1 MAKASKKKSN
11 EAIEKL
17 DSDLEKLL
25 EIEEPKTVGLESDI
39 DFELDTDELEARIAE
54 VSEDI
59 MSNSNS
65 PDEGTLPSE
74 RVAAAAEALETSSTE
89 TQALPLPAN
98 DEHNS
103 EINNLLY
110 SISNTPTS
118 YVFTLATLF
127 TLVWLAACAFVGYQT
142 VYDTLPSTF
151 DVEAIINNQP
161 LMIFGA
167 FVLIS
172 LIFIWSCAILVKRSH
187 DMKYSTNLML
197 SAAKQLLQ
205 PESIAIDSVTSVGT
219 AVRREVA
226 AIGEGV
232 ERAIARAG
240 ELEYMIQNEVMNIER
255 SYGDS
260 ETRLRRLVEEIS
272 SEREEIVLHADKL
285 QEAINKTHVNLA
297 SELET
302 TAVKIDEVVR
312 KSTDAQTKEMSESV
326 VSAGQVVAKLL
337 ETRTAS
343 FQKASS
349 AIEERLAA
357 GNQALEQSIDS
368 KTSDLSSIIASAGQ
382 SVSSI
387 MNAGSANLAE
397 KSNDLMSA
405 IDVVQQKMID
415 EFVRQGETTT
425 KNLEDSLSI
434 RALEFGERI
443 TDSGDTIQ
451 TSLTNKLAQI
461 DSSMTTVG
469 EKLVSSLGMRA
480 EEIDKLLAERNT
492 ELDQTLDTRLSSI
505 NETLVGHVD
514 TSISRLQ
521 SSTDTMLENTKQ
533 AEEIITLRSKS
544 VEDALKKSTIEFAS
558 SVGKNIETI
567 QSGTSELG
575 ELVSTHSAG
584 LEKQYA
590 ENKEELKN
598 ILESGASKIGSE
610 LSASSTHLN
619 QSLENA
625 ASELNETLNISTSYL
640 GDTLSKATS
649 DIHSKLITSTSQ
661 LNSTLDKAASN
672 IDSKLNASTSQMN
685 DALEQATSNIDSNLS
700 ASTSQINDA
709 LEQAT
714 SYIDSNLN
722 ASTSQIKDTLDKAT
736 NEIGSKLSVS
746 TSQLH
751 ETLENATENLDNK
764 LNNSISAVEKQF
776 VAGGQILETNLE
788 KGQSNLLG
796 TISKAVADSSKFI
809 DESTDGL
816 SSIFA
821 NSISEMASKLDYKT
835 AQFNKLLSE
844 RAIELNNIIEEKAS
858 PIAGDLESVSAVIS
872 ERLTSISDAVGANT
886 TTLFNNLGDTKETL
900 ERLTEDTAFNLT
912 SIRSKLIDHS
922 EQFANLI
929 KQSQEAMSTSTALS
943 ENIQSRLQA
952 SSANLLEGM
961 QEIAGRVEVQGNN
974 LQEATRLIDATQTN
988 FENTVDHKQVVLNE
1002 LSSAVTQRSEQLND
1016 TINSFGGVI
1025 NQLVAQVSETSQ
1037 SLSGTVSSDIS
1048 STIDEATA
1056 RFNAT
1061 VNEMKNTAQ
1070 EMRTELEQ
1078 TREEMRRGVLE
1089 LPEET
1094 SQSANAMR
1102 KVVTDQIS
1110 ALKDL
1115 TRIIEDSGQMLDTKP
1130 SVDQPVPQPV
1140 AAVQAPAPAPAP
1152 KTPLPKASTPPLRPS
1167 VAPARSTTPLPSA
1180 KAVPAA
1186 KNTNSLRVPLRKV
1199 QPTQQAPTPTIEPV
1213 KSDGDGWVSDLLRRA
1228 SQEPEQKVQTRTPL
1242 GRQSSAPS
1250 LKNLSADIPNAI
1262 DNHIIS
1268 DLWTRY
1274 RDGED
1279 NLFSRDM
1286 YNLSGQLLFD
1296 QIAQHYARNAEL
1308 KTGIDNYI
1316 NDFEGRL
1323 EQANNQGTSDEAIHN
1338 YLISDQGKIYTM
1350 FAHAAGRY
1358 DA

>member
-11 EAIEKL
+11 EVIDKIDADIDK
-17 DSDLEKLL
+17 SV
-25 EIEEPKTVGLESDI
+25 EIEEPVTVGLESDI
-39 DFELDTDELEARIAE
+39 DFDLDTGELEARIAE

-59 MSNSNS
+59 MSNTSEADDKS
-65 PDEGTLPSE
+65 LPSD
-74 RVAAAAEALETSSTE
+74 RIAAVAEALEEGSTE

-110 SISNTPTS
+110 SISNKPSS

-127 TLVWLAACAFVGYQT
+127 TLVWLAACAFVGYHT
-142 VYDTLPSTF
+142 IYDSLPSTF
-151 DVEAIINNQP
+151 DINAIINNQP

-285 QEAINKTHVNLA
+285 QEAINKTHLNLA
-297 SELET
+297 TELET

-312 KSTDAQTKEMSESV
+312 KSTDAQTKGMSDSV
-326 VSAGQVVAKLL
+326 VSAGQVIAKLL

-357 GNQALEQSIDS
+357 GNVALEQSIDA
-368 KTSDLSSIIASAGQ
+368 KTSDLSSIIANAGQ

-387 MNAGSANLAE
+387 MNTGSANLAE
-397 KSNDLMSA
+397 RSNDLISS

-415 EFVRQGETTT
+415 EFVRQGETAT
-425 KNLEDSLSI
+425 KNLEDGLSI
-434 RALEFGERI
+434 RAIEFGERI
-443 TDSGDTIQ
+443 IDSGNTIQ

-461 DSSMTTVG
+461 DNSMTTVG

-480 EEIDKLLAERNT
+480 EEIDTLLAERNT
-492 ELDQTLDTRLSSI
+492 ELDQTLNTRLSGI
-505 NETLVGHVD
+505 NEMLTGHVD
-514 TSISRLQ
+514 TSISKLQ
-521 SSTDTMLENTKQ
+521 SSTNTMLENTKQ
-533 AEEIITLRSKS
+533 AEGIITLRSKS
-544 VEDALKKSTIEFAS
+544 VEDALKKSTIEFAANI
-558 SVGKNIETI
+558 GKNIETI
-567 QSGTSELG
+567 QSGASELS
-575 ELVSTHSAG
+575 ELISTHSTG

-590 ENKEELKN
+590 DSKEGLGN
-598 ILESGASKIGSE
+598 LLETGASEISSM
-610 LSASSTHLN
+610 LSTSTSNLN
-619 QSLENA
+619 QSLEQA
-625 ASELNETLNISTSYL
+625 TSELNTTLNTSTTQIGETLGNATSEIGSKLNSTTAKFNHTLQNATSDIDTKLNASTANMNEVLEKTTSTIDAKLNASTARMNDVLEETTSTIDTKLSTSTANISS
-640 GDTLSKATS
+640 TLEKATS
-649 DIHSKLITSTSQ
+649 DI
-661 LNSTLDKAASN
+661 
-672 IDSKLNASTSQMN
+672 
-685 DALEQATSNIDSNLS
+685 DA
-700 ASTSQINDA
+700 
-709 LEQAT
+709 
-714 SYIDSNLN
+714 
-722 ASTSQIKDTLDKAT
+722 
-736 NEIGSKLSVS
+736 
-746 TSQLH
+746 
-751 ETLENATENLDNK
+751 K

-788 KGQSNLLG
+788 KGKSNLLG

-809 DESTDGL
+809 EETTLGL
-816 SSIFA
+816 DTVFA
-821 NSISEMASKLDYKT
+821 DRISEMSSKLDYKT

-858 PIAGDLESVSAVIS
+858 PIAGDLESVSAIIS
-872 ERLTSISDAVGANT
+872 ERLINISDSVSTNT
-886 TTLFNNLGDTKETL
+886 TTLFNNLGDTKNTL
-900 ERLTEDTAFNLT
+900 EKLTEDTAFNLT
-912 SIRSKLIDHS
+912 SIRTNLIEHA
-922 EQFANLI
+922 EQFATLI
-929 KQSQEAMSTSTALS
+929 RESQDTMSTSTALS
-943 ENIQSRLQA
+943 QNIQAKLQA

-961 QEIAGRVEVQGNN
+961 QDIAGRVEAQGTN
-974 LQEATRLIDATQTN
+974 LQEATRLIDATQAN
-988 FENTVDHKQVVLNE
+988 FENTVDNKQVILND
-1002 LSSAVTQRSEQLND
+1002 LSSAIMQRSDHLNE
-1016 TINSFGGVI
+1016 TINSFGNVI
-1025 NQLVAQVSETSQ
+1025 NSLVAQVAETSQ

-1061 VNEMKNTAQ
+1061 VNEMRDTAQ
-1070 EMRTELEQ
+1070 EMRSELEQ

-1130 SVDQPVPQPV
+1130 SIEQPVPQPV
-1140 AAVQAPAPAPAP
+1140 AAVQAPAAPAQR
-1152 KTPLPKASTPPLRPS
+1152 TPLPEASTPPLR
-1167 VAPARSTTPLPSA
+1167 APTAPTRPAEPLPTVKTVPPAKPASA
-1180 KAVPAA
+1180 Q
-1186 KNTNSLRVPLRKV
+1186 RVPLRKS
-1199 QPTQQAPTPTIEPV
+1199 QPRASALSVDPV
-1213 KSDGDGWVSDLLRRA
+1213 KSESEGWVSDLLRRA
-1228 SQEPEQKVQTRTPL
+1228 SQEPEQKSPPANPVSRQTT
-1242 GRQSSAPS
+1242 APS

-1274 RDGED
+1274 REGED

-1286 YNLSGQLLFD
+1286 YNISGQLLFD
-1296 QIAQHYARNAEL
+1296 QIAQNYAGNAEL
-1308 KTGIDNYI
+1308 KIGIDNYI
-1316 NDFEGRL
+1316 RDFENRL
-1323 EQANNQGTSDEAIHN
+1323 AQATEQGTSDEAIHN
-1338 YLISDQGKIYTM
+1338 YLTSDQGKVYTM

-1358 DA
+1358 DD